1 MTIKSR
7 VADLPSTIDW
17 STLPL
22 MLNEMEAS
30 RVLGVSSSFLRKSR
44 CDGLLKHKTPA
55 PKFVAVGGRRY
66 YRVVDLRAWVDALV
80 PRQAI

>member
-7 VADLPSTIDW
+7 VSDLPPPIDW
-17 STLPL
+17 NTLPL
-22 MLNEMEAS
+22 MLDEMRAS
-30 RVLGVSSSFLRKSR
+30 CVLGVSPSFLRKSR
-44 CDGLLKHKTPA
+44 CEGLLKHKTPA

-80 PRQAI
+80 PRQNI